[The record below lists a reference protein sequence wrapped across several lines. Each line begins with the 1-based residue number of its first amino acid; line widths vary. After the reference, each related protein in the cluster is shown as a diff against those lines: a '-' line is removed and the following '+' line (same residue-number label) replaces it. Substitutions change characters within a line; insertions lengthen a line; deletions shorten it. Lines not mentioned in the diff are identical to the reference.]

1 MQPLLLLSDA
11 GNRKENSILSLIIM
25 HFIQTRETAQM
36 LKNKLVLESVAELAC
51 FA

>member
-1 MQPLLLLSDA
+1 MQPLLLLFSLLFTA
-11 GNRKENSILSLIIM
+11 SESILSLIIM